1 MEFWEFVVLQVAV
14 TELRTPRTTPRC
26 TKVRVVDLHL
36 GQGNVDSLQM
46 LQSDHEW
53 CGVAGLQTVTLAG
66 HRSGSIGRGGHV
78 DQHKPYI

>member
-36 GQGNVDSLQM
+36 DQGNEDSLQM

-53 CGVAGLQTVTLAG
+53 CGVAGLQWHSSWRVIAAVLLVEKVT
-66 HRSGSIGRGGHV
+66 
-78 DQHKPYI
+78 